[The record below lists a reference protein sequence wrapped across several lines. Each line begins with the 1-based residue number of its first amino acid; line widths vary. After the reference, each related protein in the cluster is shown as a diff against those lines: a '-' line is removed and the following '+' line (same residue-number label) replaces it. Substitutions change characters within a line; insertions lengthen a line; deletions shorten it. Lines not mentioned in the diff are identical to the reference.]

1 MSGSTRWQQIP
12 AKAGGKHSWCGIMNE
27 QESKD
32 KRERGDEFKFK
43 VTKRKQV
50 WRSGYMG
57 FTWSQKYVERIQ

>member
-1 MSGSTRWQQIP
+1 
-12 AKAGGKHSWCGIMNE
+12 MNE

-32 KRERGDEFKFK
+32 KRERGGDEFKFK